1 MATPLHKNPCPGG
14 HEIYNF
20 GLDPSSVIITI
31 HFSAL
36 CLGVEK
42 NIFKEIMNF
51 HPIRKPP
58 VLGVMKFTILVD
70 PSLVIMT
77 LYLVC
82 LKYAWEKRFQKK
94 SFSSLLNL

>member
-42 NIFKEIMNF
+42 NIFKKYINF
-51 HPIRKPP
+51 NFLSQNYLA
-58 VLGVMKFTILVD
+58 LGCRVTKFTISCLLTLEMLHSKFGKD
-70 PSLVIMT
+70 WPS
-77 LYLVC
+77 
-82 LKYAWEKRFQKK
+82 R
-94 SFSSLLNL
+94 S